1 MIKINS
7 KFKDYYDSAIGSF
20 PDSDVVYNR
29 TPEIVSYDPREL
41 PSLGEDFDGRL
52 YSAESFI
59 RDCDPDRM
67 LKLIPSSHL
76 ELYSFWVGF
85 AGHYYPFVAAG
96 GTFGEMVW
104 SRLDP
109 GAIEEPLKYLNWGSF
124 FDPGVRRDVMPTS
137 FETVKR
143 YSSFEIDFDR
153 HCGIKIPAKVLNNEF
168 KNPEETE
175 FWKDEAFDKFG
186 PIFMAVFPVQSKYTL
201 NRDKRRIWIFKNI
214 CLKSIG
220 FQKIMDPYRALLSLE
235 NWLDSHARPDDAVV
249 PVGDDITRIKAYG
262 FDPRTSF
269 RKGKEK

>member
-29 TPEIVSYDPREL
+29 TPAIESYDPREL

-52 YSAESFI
+52 YSAESFV
-59 RDCDPDRM
+59 RDCDPDRV
-67 LKLIPSSHL
+67 LKLNPNGRF

-109 GAIEEPLKYLNWGSF
+109 EAIKDPLNYLNWGSF
-124 FDPGVRRDVMPTS
+124 FDPAVRRNVMPTS

-153 HCGIKIPAKVLNNEF
+153 HCGIKIPSKILNKEF
-168 KNPEETE
+168 QNPEEAE
-175 FWKDEAFDKFG
+175 FWKDQAFDKFG

-262 FDPRTSF
+262 FDPKTSF

>member
-52 YSAESFI
+52 YSAESFL

-67 LKLIPSSHL
+67 LKLNPTGHL

-109 GAIEEPLKYLNWGSF
+109 GTIKDPMNYLNWGSF

-153 HCGIKIPAKVLNNEF
+153 HCGIKIPAKVLNKEF

-186 PIFMAVFPVQSKYTL
+186 PIFIAVFPVQSKYTL

-262 FDPRTSF
+262 FDPKTSF